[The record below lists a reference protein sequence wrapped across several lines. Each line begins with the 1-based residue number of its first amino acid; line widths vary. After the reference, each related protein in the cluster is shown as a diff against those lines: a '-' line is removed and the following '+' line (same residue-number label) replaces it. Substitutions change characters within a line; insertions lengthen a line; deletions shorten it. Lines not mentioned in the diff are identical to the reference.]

1 MLFAPRWSLFANP
14 AAVGVLAI
22 AEPAVFES
30 HLGLSAQNKRLNKV
44 AGPGEIMTSDLS
56 ATSERIVS
64 AIINISVECDV
75 TGQAS
80 RRLDM

>member
-1 MLFAPRWSLFANP
+1 LYANP
-14 AAVGVLAI
+14 AAVGVLPI

-30 HLGLSAQNKRLNKV
+30 HPGLSVQNKRLKKV
-44 AGPGEIMTSDLS
+44 EGPGEIMTSDSS

-64 AIINISVECDV
+64 EIINISVECDV

-80 RRLDM
+80 SRLDM